1 MKILSNV
8 ELEKL
13 TKEQSPR
20 LKSLAKAR
28 CDRNPR
34 GFLNTAE
41 LDEMINFCK
50 YAGDEKATRW
60 LQSLK
65 ILAKNGQLKRARTE
79 KNSWAE
85 HSRHIAMLHKK
96 GEVAFDLFDHIMLKD
111 TGKRGTVGDY
121 LPEDK
126 KYLVSLDPFQL
137 QWFEKKELEK
147 TAKVLEG

>member
-8 ELEKL
+8 ELETL

-28 CDRNPR
+28 CNKNPK
-34 GFLNTAE
+34 GFLTVAE
-41 LDEMINFCK
+41 LDEMTKVCK
-50 YAGDEKATRW
+50 YAGDEQATRW

-65 ILAKNGQLKRARTE
+65 ILAKNGQLQRARTE
-79 KNSWAE
+79 NNTWRD
-85 HSRHIAMLHKK
+85 HSRHVAMLRKK
-96 GEVAFDLFDHIMLKD
+96 GEIAFDLFDHIMLKD
-111 TGKRGTVGDY
+111 TGKRGTVVDY

-137 QWFEKKELEK
+137 QWFEKKDLEK
-147 TAKVLEG
+147 TAKLLEG